1 MCVWTQYYN
10 ARCEYAS
17 SEYVSTRLRRARV
30 RRRTTET
37 VPSSSVSKSL
47 YDEKMSKR
55 RLAWGSLAASQVA
68 KTGHLRILLDTTSLI
83 EREYDDTCDSC
94 CVSVGLP
101 LSSSFYSFT
110 RTTTTPSF
118 QRTRRENTRTNEDDT
133 LFMRFLFYSPYHRHR
148 LLGTYHLAFA
158 SSVSNVLVFFPED
171 DFDDDEEEA
180 EPRLLLLLLL
190 LNVNE
195 KYTVAAKNARTTA
208 FPSIAPGGFRKL
220 IASRPSLNA
229 IFLCVF
235 TRKNVKS
242 VTHQIRKDVLLLF
255 RLLE

>member
-1 MCVWTQYYN
+1 MRQ
-10 ARCEYAS
+10 
-17 SEYVSTRLRRARV
+17 L
-30 RRRTTET
+30 
-37 VPSSSVSKSL
+37 
-47 YDEKMSKR
+47 
-55 RLAWGSLAASQVA
+55 
-68 KTGHLRILLDTTSLI
+68 
-83 EREYDDTCDSC
+83 

-118 QRTRRENTRTNEDDT
+118 QRTRRENTRTNEDDA

-180 EPRLLLLLLL
+180 EPRLLLLLFL

-235 TRKNVKS
+235 TRKSVKS